1 VYNPVIDAIIF
12 TEDMNTRSAMTLALG
27 IIMFSFI
34 ISSFLIVPF
43 INLLYK
49 FKMIRRCEGEGSQK
63 KSLFDKL
70 HDKKAGT
77 PTGGGILLIALVSVF
92 FATLFPLASHFGV
105 FIKAAYNIRG
115 ELFVIFFTFISF
127 GLLGL
132 LDDYVKIFGKAIPGK
147 MGMWIGL
154 GRKPKIILQIIL
166 SFLVGIFLN
175 KYLGISIVHIPLI
188 NKVIYLGYWYIPFA
202 AFVIIFFNNAF
213 NFTDGL
219 DGLASGLLMIYLFAY
234 VILAAGVLD
243 TPLFMFIALWLGV
256 LIAFLYFNT
265 WPARIFLGD
274 AGALSFGAT
283 IAVIGLLIGNTVA
296 LFVIGGVFVVEAFS
310 SALQI
315 FGWKV
320 LKRPILPLAPLH
332 NTFLALGWE
341 EPKIVMRAWIVGV
354 MLAIFGLW
362 LATI

>member
-1 VYNPVIDAIIF
+1 MEIRNVMP
-12 TEDMNTRSAMTLALG
+12 LALG
-27 IIMFSFI
+27 LIIFSFF
-34 ISSFLIVPF
+34 ISSLLVVPF
-43 INLLYK
+43 IDLLYK
-49 FKMIRRCEGEGSQK
+49 FHMIRKREGEGSK
-63 KSLFDKL
+63 KQSLFDKL

-77 PTGGGILLIALVSVF
+77 PTGGGILLIALGTF
-92 FATLFPLASHFGV
+92 LFATIFPVAARLGVYIKSAYDLRAELA
-105 FIKAAYNIRG
+105 
-115 ELFVIFFTFISF
+115 VIFFTFISF

-132 LDDYVKIFGKAIPGK
+132 LDDYVKIFGKPAQGRI
-147 MGMWIGL
+147 GMIVGL
-154 GRKPKIILQIIL
+154 KKAPKLILQFAL
-166 SFLVGIFLN
+166 AFGVGFFLYR
-175 KYLGISIVHIPLI
+175 YLGISILHIPLV
-188 NKVIYLGYWYIPFA
+188 NKVIHLGVWYIPFA
-202 AFVIIFFNNAF
+202 AFVIIFFTNAF

-219 DGLASGLLMIYLFAY
+219 DGLASGLLMIYLLAY
-234 VILAAGVLD
+234 VTLAAGVLD
-243 TPLFMFIALWLGV
+243 TPLFMFISIWVGI

-296 LFVIGGVFVVEAFS
+296 LFVIGGIFVVEAFS

-332 NTFLALGWE
+332 NTFLTLGWE
-341 EPKIVMRAWIVGV
+341 EPKIVMRAWLAGV
-354 MLAIFGLW
+354 ILAIFGLW